1 MKKILFVF
9 TIGFFLA
16 SCANTEVEKKIQN
29 SISQNY
35 NSPPKIRTFTNVENL
50 IENLSKKSS
59 LNFNNWT
66 KTKFSD
72 SSEKW
77 SSKSAIEQFGKH
89 SRNGFQNDIG
99 YVIYGKEK
107 EYCNEVQIILN
118 LKNPKEMKESL
129 STLSSWTEQT
139 LNKLNLKIPD
149 NLNESI
155 LDGKQ
160 FAYENDSAFILLHK
174 ENISEKNY
182 NLHPEK
188 KNDDEINYKRWKMI
202 LKSK

>member
-9 TIGFFLA
+9 TIGILLA
-16 SCANTEVEKKIQN
+16 SCANTEVEKRIQN

-35 NSPPKIRTFTNVENL
+35 NSPPKIKTFTNVENL

-59 LNFNNWT
+59 LSFNNWT
-66 KTKFSD
+66 KSKFSD

-77 SSKSAIEQFGKH
+77 SSNTAIEQFGKN
-89 SRNGFQNDIG
+89 SINGFQNDIS

-107 EYCNEVQIILN
+107 KYCNEVQIILN
-118 LKNPKEMKESL
+118 IKNPKEMKKSL

-160 FAYENDSAFILLHK
+160 FAYESDSAFILLQK

-182 NLHPEK
+182 NLHLEK
-188 KNDDEINYKRWKMI
+188 QLEEEINYKRWKMI